1 MPGLRRGK
9 ATAPTQA
16 PGTGEAMLEL
26 RKGLSGPYV
35 AASCAWASAGRR
47 TPRALTGRPWHIGR
61 AGCLDGGK
69 KTGGSQGTRSGKA
82 KRRLPFT
89 PTAFLPDWR
98 GFGGALQG
106 AGRALTDC
114 RLPVF
119 GRASENQGLRWGSLA
134 HRPGLGRGRGRAS
147 IGATEKRRGA
157 VKGRAAAKRSD
168 VYPLRRPLFCQT
180 GRGQRSEGATKGAGP
195 DQGLSWEAEHRPSAD
210 GGGLGEAGRRAG
222 LGRRGDGRGVL
233 PGCDPARLG
242 WVVRRSG
249 VTARLTPRSTP
260 ASVPAT
266 PP

>member
-1 MPGLRRGK
+1 MWPPS
-9 ATAPTQA
+9 A
-16 PGTGEAMLEL
+16 
-26 RKGLSGPYV
+26 
-35 AASCAWASAGRR
+35 AWASAGRR

-61 AGCLDGGK
+61 ACCLDGGK

-82 KRRLPFT
+82 QRRLPFT

-114 RLPVF
+114 LLPVF
-119 GRASENQGLRWGSLA
+119 GRASENQGLSWGSLA
-134 HRPGLGRGRGRAS
+134 HRPCLRLGRGRAS
-147 IGATEKRRGA
+147 IGATEKRRAA
-157 VKGRAAAKRSD
+157 VKGRVAAKRSD
-168 VYPLRRPLFCQT
+168 VYPLRRTLFCET
-180 GRGQRSEGATKGAGP
+180 GRRQRWEGATKGAGP
-195 DQGLSWEAEHRPSAD
+195 DQGLSWEGAPPERGPGRA
-210 GGGLGEAGRRAG
+210 LGEAGRRAG